1 MTYNPPY
8 GPPTPPYGPPPPKK
22 SNTLKIVLIVI
33 GVIVALCC
41 IGGAVGGYALYRAA
55 KTGTENSGPARDSV
69 NTFLGNIEAGQTNAA
84 YDSLCEAT
92 KGKFGR
98 EQFAEYVAARG
109 KLTSHTVDTAVVIS
123 NQGTASVNLTY
134 ADGKSN
140 RHTIKLVEEGGAW
153 KVCGNPY

>member
-41 IGGAVGGYALYRAA
+41 IGGAVCGYALYRAA

-92 KGKFGR
+92 KGKFTR
-98 EQFAEYVAARG
+98 EQFAEYVAASG
-109 KLTSHTVDTAVVIS
+109 
-123 NQGTASVNLTY
+123 NLTY